1 MMQDLPSEE
10 KQESRCTRGACI
22 CICLLLVCVG
32 AGAFFFFVDHGHGPN
47 SSNTFEWAHLNPFHS
62 GPHAPQPHSGPPHA
76 AHAPHPV
83 ALSTQKIPLVTANGP
98 KWAKVKNALATP
110 ITGWNTWKK
119 VRNAVANNVGAF
131 NTPSLDTFLT
141 TFGHQTVFHGGVT
154 VYQVLDFIRQRALGV
169 KMKSLPILPSG
180 TTAKV
185 TLTQGQVLDLN
196 AFGFFG
202 LLKRPFDAKSQD
214 PNISLLFRAVKPAHG
229 HPPDNKLR
237 QQKIRCIMHYFAR
250 MMATHPNDL
259 TKHHITV
266 FRNSVP
272 KGGFQKFLKK
282 KAAGRPLIDV
292 EFRSGRIEEYPSQ
305 GAIEIDFAN
314 KTFGGGFLG
323 SGAAQEENRLIIAP
337 DTFVAAMIAETMDT
351 NESITV
357 VGAEIVS
364 SYIGYGHHGVAG
376 KTGFTWKGNFQD
388 HTAVGPTGHRLTA
401 IVAIDAKQYYPNT
414 RDHQLRSVNMQ
425 RSFLKQFAGF
435 SVPDSFPLL
444 KDRQTVVI
452 GLLGCVAE
460 LQFVKQWAI
469 LSLTGAKKMVFYYSP
484 RNQDLEDFAKW
495 AQENRM
501 TAGKLLKALEHLQ
514 FANRVKI
521 TETGGQCKSN
531 ALKVLKDGWRVWR
544 RFIAGEP

>member
-76 AHAPHPV
+76 APPV

-202 LLKRPFDAKSQD
+202 LLERPFGDRSQD
-214 PNISLLFRAVKPAHG
+214 PNISLLFRAVKAGHGYPA
-229 HPPDNKLR
+229 DKQLR
-237 QQKIRCIMHYFAR
+237 QEKIRCIMHYFAR
-250 MMATHPNDL
+250 MMITTPTSL

-272 KGGFQKFLKK
+272 KGGFQNLRNQV
-282 KAAGRPLIDV
+282 AGNPLVDV
-292 EFRSGRIEEYPSQ
+292 EFMSGRMEEYPSQ

-314 KTFGGGFLG
+314 KTFGGGFLS
-323 SGAAQEENRLIIAP
+323 SGADQEENRLIIAP
-337 DTFVAAMIAETMDT
+337 GTFLGAMIAETMDT

-376 KTGFTWKGNFQD
+376 KTGFTWNGDFQD
-388 HTAVGPTGHRLTA
+388 RTPVGPDGHHRLTA
-401 IVAIDAKQYYPNT
+401 IVAIDVKKFHPNIIDQ
-414 RDHQLRSVNMQ
+414 RQQFLLVNIQ
-425 RSFLKQFAGF
+425 R
-435 SVPDSFPLL
+435 
-444 KDRQTVVI
+444 
-452 GLLGCVAE
+452 
-460 LQFVKQWAI
+460 
-469 LSLTGAKKMVFYYSP
+469 
-484 RNQDLEDFAKW
+484 
-495 AQENRM
+495 
-501 TAGKLLKALEHLQ
+501 
-514 FANRVKI
+514 
-521 TETGGQCKSN
+521 
-531 ALKVLKDGWRVWR
+531 
-544 RFIAGEP
+544 

>member
-1 MMQDLPSEE
+1 MGQHLPSEE
-10 KQESRCTRGACI
+10 KQESRCNRGACI
-22 CICLLLVCVG
+22 SIFLLCVG
-32 AGAFFFFVDHGHGPN
+32 AGAFFFFLHDGHGPN
-47 SSNTFEWAHLNPFHS
+47 S
-62 GPHAPQPHSGPPHA
+62 HAPP
-76 AHAPHPV
+76 PV

-98 KWAKVKNALATP
+98 KWAKVKNALTTP
-110 ITGWNTWKK
+110 INDYHSWME
-119 VRNAVANNVGAF
+119 VREAVAPIVVQF
-131 NTPSLDTFLT
+131 NTPSLNTFLKMSER
-141 TFGHQTVFHGGVT
+141 QEQVFYGDVT

-214 PNISLLFRAVKPAHG
+214 PNISLLFRAVKAGHGYPA
-229 HPPDNKLR
+229 DKQLR
-237 QQKIRCIMHYFAR
+237 QEKIRCIMHYFAR
-250 MMATHPNDL
+250 MMITTPTSL

-272 KGGFQKFLKK
+272 KGGFQNLRNQG
-282 KAAGRPLIDV
+282 AGNPLVDV
-292 EFRSGRIEEYPSQ
+292 EFMSGRMEEYPSQ

-337 DTFVAAMIAETMDT
+337 GTFLGAMIAETMDT

-376 KTGFTWKGNFQD
+376 KTGFTWNGDFQD
-388 HTAVGPTGHRLTA
+388 HTPVGPDGHHRLTA
-401 IVAIDAKQYYPNT
+401 IVAIDVKKFHPNIIDQ
-414 RDHQLRSVNMQ
+414 RQQFLLVNIQ

-444 KDRQTVVI
+444 KDRQTVVT
-452 GLLGCVAE
+452 GLLGCGVFGNLVE

-531 ALKVLKDGWRVWR
+531 AVEVLKDAWRVWR